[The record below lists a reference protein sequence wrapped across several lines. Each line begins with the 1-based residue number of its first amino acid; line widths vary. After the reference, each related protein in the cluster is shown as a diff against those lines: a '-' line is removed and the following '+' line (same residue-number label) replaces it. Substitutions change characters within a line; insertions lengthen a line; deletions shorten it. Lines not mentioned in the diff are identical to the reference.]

1 MVEKWRLQRAVFLM
15 ILRVEMKR
23 KVIAICMTLMAL
35 VAKAGSTLMVDSL
48 SNSHAVASDST
59 VLKKSFF
66 RKVLDYFS
74 LDGGGSATTNSTFS
88 VLGGPHYDSVEGLA
102 LSVVGAA
109 SFRLNGC
116 DSLSQLSNAQF
127 TATYTTNNFWSLDL
141 TTNMLFP
148 NESRLMTTVAFE
160 YHPSYF
166 WGMGYANGNNPAN
179 KTMQTK
185 YMAKVAA

>member
-1 MVEKWRLQRAVFLM
+1 M
-15 ILRVEMKR
+15 
-23 KVIAICMTLMAL
+23 L
-35 VAKAGSTLMVDSL
+35 VAFAQC
-48 SNSHAVASDST
+48 
-59 VLKKSFF
+59 
-66 RKVLDYFS
+66 
-74 LDGGGSATTNSTFS
+74 GSATTNSTFS

-148 NESRLMTTVAFE
+148 NESRLMTTVDS
-160 YHPSYF
+160 PICRRPLVYF
-166 WGMGYANGNNPAN
+166 GRKP
-179 KTMQTK
+179 
-185 YMAKVAA
+185 